1 MNRVYLVAAVDA
13 EMAAKASFVAEIVAK
28 AEKITAIYKTP
39 INGAEA
45 AALVKAG
52 NTAALMEKICADF
65 LMQDFADADVVI
77 VEGATGMSAVV
88 AQKFNEAL
96 ATALDAKI
104 FADSEDAD
112 LFCSTRLLK
121 CEKCIAE
128 DLAKEPAERKT
139 SQAMFRAGLLLKA
152 SKAVK
157 RIVLPEGSEP
167 RTVQAACLA
176 VERKIA
182 TPVLVGNKAEIEATA
197 KSVGVKLPA
206 SIEIIEPSEAF
217 AEKYVPT
224 LVELR
229 KAKGMTEEEAAKKA
243 QDPLYLGC
251 LMIKNGDA
259 DGELAGARG
268 TTADT
273 IRPAFQILK
282 TKPGCKI
289 VSGAFLMFTPAKQ
302 LGEDGFLI
310 FADCAVNPCP
320 SAEELAQIAV
330 STAETARCIAGI
342 EPRVAMLSFST
353 KGSAKHELIDKVTE
367 ATRLAHEMAPELM
380 LDGELQA
387 DAALIEKVGATKA
400 PGSPVAGKAN
410 VLVFP
415 DLQAGNIGYKL
426 VERFS
431 GADAVGPI
439 LQGIAAPV
447 NDLSRGCK
455 VQDIVQMV
463 IITSN
468 QAMK

>member
-1 MNRVYLVAAVDA
+1 MRGGP
-13 EMAAKASFVAEIVAK
+13 
-28 AEKITAIYKTP
+28 KTQP
-39 INGAEA
+39 RE
-45 AALVKAG
+45 L
-52 NTAALMEKICADF
+52 
-65 LMQDFADADVVI
+65 
-77 VEGATGMSAVV
+77 
-88 AQKFNEAL
+88 KFNSMDIL
-96 ATALDAKI
+96 NKM
-104 FADSEDAD
+104 
-112 LFCSTRLLK
+112 LL
-121 CEKCIAE
+121 
-128 DLAKEPAERKT
+128 
-139 SQAMFRAGLLLKA
+139 RAQQNPQ
-152 SKAVK
+152 
-157 RIVLPEGSEP
+157 RIVLPEGDEP
-167 RTVQAACLA
+167 RTLEAANIIL
-176 VERKIA
+176 RDKIA
-182 TPVLVGNKAEIEATA
+182 HLTLIGSPDKIHQMADEKGYQYIKEAT
-197 KSVGVKLPA
+197 
-206 SIEIIEPSEAF
+206 IIDPLTDPKMPEYAHLL
-217 AEKYVPT
+217 Y
-224 LVELR
+224 ELR

-282 TKPGCKI
+282 TRPGVHI

-302 LGEDGFLI
+302 LGEDGFLV

-320 SAEELAQIAV
+320 SAQELAEIAV
-330 STAETARCIAGI
+330 STAETARTLGGI

-367 ATRLAHEMAPELM
+367 ATRIAHELVPDLA

-387 DAALIEKVGATKA
+387 DAALIESVATKKA
-400 PGSPVAGKAN
+400 PGSAVAGKAN

-463 IITSN
+463 IITAN
-468 QAMK
+468 QAIK